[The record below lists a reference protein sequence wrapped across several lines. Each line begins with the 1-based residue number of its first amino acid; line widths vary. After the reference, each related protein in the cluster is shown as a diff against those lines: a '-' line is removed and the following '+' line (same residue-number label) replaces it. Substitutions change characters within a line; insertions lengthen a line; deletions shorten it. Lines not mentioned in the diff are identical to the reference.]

1 MSKRI
6 IYGNSEY
13 IHIQSSEINEKKNA
27 NENATWNIRSV
38 GLKVPRGIEVIGFKH
53 YLLSK
58 ALKGLPHN

>member
-1 MSKRI
+1 MAI
-6 IYGNSEY
+6 QNTY
-13 IHIQSSEINEKKNA
+13 IFKVQKLMKKKNA

-58 ALKGLPHN
+58 ALKGLPHY